1 MKNAVRTIQISIAIV
16 STAVVLIAGCA
27 TVPTATH
34 TVAAPAAARNLDLL
48 DVAIAAARDVD
59 LPAVTKH
66 DKGNGVV
73 EFGSFDT
80 AASGYSAQVR
90 QRPEGGLAV
99 TVKRGPGAAGSVE
112 DVARAFVAALDA
124 RLAQAPAPPP
134 PSPGPARSAPQPSPA
149 PTVTPA
155 APTPPSAPS
164 RQEPAPPQKDAPV
177 ITLVISVPRAN
188 LRAGGGLKAKVIRLL
203 TKNTRLT
210 VLGKANQWYLVRL
223 DDGTEGWVAE
233 SVTSPAR

>member
-1 MKNAVRTIQISIAIV
+1 VKNGFRGVQISIAIV
-16 STAVVLIAGCA
+16 SIAIVLVAGS

-34 TVAAPAAARNLDLL
+34 TVAVPAAAGSLDLL

-66 DKGNGVV
+66 DKANGVV
-73 EFGSFDT
+73 EFGPFDT
-80 AASGYSAQVR
+80 ASSGYSAQVR

-99 TVKRGPGAAGSVE
+99 TVKRGAGADGSVE
-112 DVARAFVAALDA
+112 DKARAFVAALDA
-124 RLAQAPAPPP
+124 RLTQAPAPP
-134 PSPGPARSAPQPSPA
+134 SPA
-149 PTVTPA
+149 SPA
-155 APTPPSAPS
+155 APGAAPPPPPAPPATPSAPAPPAAPS
-164 RQEPAPPQKDAPV
+164 RQESAPPPPPDTA
-177 ITLVISVPRAN
+177 ITLVIGVPRAN
-188 LRAGGGLKAKVIRLL
+188 LRAGGHLKARVIRLL

-233 SVTSPAR
+233 SVTAPAR

>member
-1 MKNAVRTIQISIAIV
+1 MKNGFRSVQISIAIV
-16 STAVVLIAGCA
+16 STAIVLVAGCA

-34 TVAAPAAARNLDLL
+34 TVAAPAAAGSLDLL

-66 DKGNGVV
+66 DKANGVV

-80 AASGYSAQVR
+80 ASKGYSAQVR

-99 TVKRGPGAAGSVE
+99 TVKGGAGAPGSVE
-112 DVARAFVAALDA
+112 DKARAFVAALDA
-124 RLAQAPAPPP
+124 RLTQAPAPPL
-134 PSPGPARSAPQPSPA
+134 PAS
-149 PTVTPA
+149 PA
-155 APTPPSAPS
+155 APGAAPSPPPAPPSAPAPPAAPS
-164 RQEPAPPQKDAPV
+164 RQEPAPPPPPPSDTA
-177 ITLVISVPRAN
+177 ITLVIGVPRAN
-188 LRAGGGLKAKVIRLL
+188 LRAGGDLKARVIRLL

-233 SVTSPAR
+233 SVTAPAR